1 MAKYRA
7 LASLYVGSRLIAPGD
22 VFQSDDVPGTKWEP
36 LDDEGKSAYERKHA
50 KPEVAKAALAKAEPE
65 AVSIPENWEDMN
77 PEQRINLAR
86 QLGAPAKGTKAADA
100 DKVIKAEVEKRAE
113 AKAAA
118 DQKDA

>member
-22 VFQSDDVPGTKWEP
+22 VFASEDVPGTKWEP

-50 KPEVAKAALAKAEPE
+50 KPGEEKALAAKPS

-86 QLGAPAKGTKAADA
+86 QLGAPVKGTKAADA
-100 DKVIKAEVEKRAE
+100 DKVIKAEVDKRALHNPATE
-113 AKAAA
+113 K
-118 DQKDA
+118 KDD